1 MRFHGAFADTLEA
14 EVARGLDAAPAKM
27 RADIDVSDFDSA
39 TERKDNHA
47 PD

>member
-1 MRFHGAFADTLEA
+1 MHFHGASADTLEA
-14 EVARGLDAAPAKM
+14 KVARGLDAAPAKM
-27 RADIDVSDFDSA
+27 RANIDVFDFDST